1 MDTIAYFYETK
12 KKNTKEKPVYKQ
24 CLGIPYYTYVLEHLL
39 LTTKTDITEPIRYNY
54 NHILFF
60 FFFFLIFFLYFHFLL
75 LFFTVFLILSV

>member
-1 MDTIAYFYETK
+1 MKPK

-39 LTTKTDITEPIRYNY
+39 LITKTDITEPIRYNY

-60 FFFFLIFFLYFHFLL
+60 SFF
-75 LFFTVFLILSV
+75 S